1 MDTLPTNKQAAYEI
15 ARLVLAARQTYV
27 DELFKAFMTNDQ
39 DKAMNIVG
47 DIPNAKENNYLI
59 STGENANKAIQKTAI
74 LLVEAHPERAKDIL
88 DLVDPEL
95 KDEGFKK
102 IVGDSYKEVNE
113 IAVAKTM

>member
-1 MDTLPTNKQAAYEI
+1 MAQNKEAAYKI
-15 ARLVLAARQTYV
+15 ASMVLATNQTYV

-74 LLVEAHPERAKDIL
+74 LLVKAHPESAEDIL

-95 KDEGFKK
+95 RDGGFNE
-102 IVGDSYKEVNE
+102 IVGDSYKGVNE
-113 IAVAKTM
+113 NAVAKTM